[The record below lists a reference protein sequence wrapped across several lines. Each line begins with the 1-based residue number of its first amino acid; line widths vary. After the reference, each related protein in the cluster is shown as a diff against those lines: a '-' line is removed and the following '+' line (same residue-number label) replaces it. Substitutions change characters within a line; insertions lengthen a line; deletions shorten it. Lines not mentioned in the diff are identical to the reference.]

1 MEIFFFGIS
10 IYRIGMF
17 QKNIL
22 LQIRKSIAPLKE
34 DYV

>member
-17 QKNIL
+17 QKIFYYKYEKVL
-22 LQIRKSIAPLKE
+22 LP
-34 DYV
+34 